1 MKANKIIRQLWKG
14 YKVSHKGKFY
24 TVQAKLY
31 EPPASKIPI
40 LMAANGPKAMRRAGQ
55 YGDGLITDP
64 KTWKQHKGE
73 YESGARAAGKDPSQ
87 MPVLIEQY
95 VIVGDQKDAESA
107 AQLWRFG
114 PNAFKPITIFATRR
128 QFSS

>member
-55 YGDGLITDP
+55 YGDGLVTDP
-64 KTWKQHKGE
+64 NTWKQHKSE
-73 YESGARAAGKDPSQ
+73 FENGAKAAGKDPSK
-87 MPVLIEQY
+87 MPVLVETF
-95 VIVGDQKDAESA
+95 VVVGDKQDAEEA
-107 AQLWRFG
+107 AELRRFIAKAWK
-114 PNAFKPITIFATRR
+114 NYYNVR
-128 QFSS
+128 